1 MRVPVDV
8 ADDHVARLVV
18 GRGRVLEGEDARPVV
33 EEDVDAV
40 DVLQRDREVRIP
52 VVVESVLQP
61 EGEPVRDVIRRR
73 SERADLVFMGMARVD
88 AGDELAAAER
98 LVEQLDGMPS
108 TILVRNGSRFQGRL
122 V

>member
-1 MRVPVDV
+1 M
-8 ADDHVARLVV
+8 
-18 GRGRVLEGEDARPVV
+18 
-33 EEDVDAV
+33 
-40 DVLQRDREVRIP
+40 
-52 VVVESVLQP
+52 VESVLQP

>member
-1 MRVPVDV
+1 
-8 ADDHVARLVV
+8 
-18 GRGRVLEGEDARPVV
+18 
-33 EEDVDAV
+33 
-40 DVLQRDREVRIP
+40 
-52 VVVESVLQP
+52 
-61 EGEPVRDVIRRR
+61 
-73 SERADLVFMGMARVD
+73 MGMARVD